1 MKKSVVVLYLSKP
14 FSQTRTYPISPAQ
27 SHERHILQTFAT
39 TSGRCKFTSIGHL
52 SLSQQVSVNATEVKE
67 ISDVFV
73 LVQVEICSI
82 PTTR

>member
-1 MKKSVVVLYLSKP
+1 MKKSAMVLYLSKP
-14 FSQTRTYPISPAQ
+14 FSQTQTYPTSPAQ
-27 SHERHILQTFAT
+27 SHERHILQTFPT

-52 SLSQQVSVNATEVKE
+52 SLSHQVPENATEVKE
-67 ISDVFV
+67 ISDAFV